1 MVKLVEC
8 PRDAMQGIQKFIDTE
23 IKAKYINSLLQ
34 VGFDTI
40 DCGSFVSPKAI
51 PQMADTALVLSKLNL
66 DTTKSKLS
74 VIVANKRGAIDAC
87 FFDEI
92 DILGYPFSISETF
105 QQKNTNASIEES
117 LQRVE
122 AIVNLCEQYKKTPLI
137 YLSMAFGNPYNDP
150 WDANEVA
157 KWIEKLSGLGIKQFA
172 LSDTVGV
179 SNPENITQI
188 FSTVIPQYK
197 GFEIGAHFHTTPG
210 SWFEKVDAAYKAG
223 CTKFDGAIK
232 GYGGCPMA
240 KDELTGNM
248 PTEHLIQFFK
258 EKDIIPNININNF
271 KDALTKSSNVFLN

>member
-8 PRDAMQGIQKFIDTE
+8 PRDAMQGLKKFISTE
-23 IKAKYINSLLQ
+23 KKADYINHLLQ

-66 DTTKSKLS
+66 DNTTSKLS

-87 FFDEI
+87 FFDEV

-117 LQRVE
+117 LKRVD
-122 AIVNLCEQYKKTPLI
+122 AIVNLCEQYSKTILI
-137 YLSMAFGNPYNDP
+137 YLSMAFGNPYNDS
-150 WDANEVA
+150 WNADEVA
-157 KWIEKLSGLGIKQFA
+157 KWIEKLAALGIKHFA

-179 SNPENITQI
+179 SNPKNITQI
-188 FSTVIPQYK
+188 FTTVIPQYK
-197 GFEIGAHFHTTPG
+197 SFEIGAHFHTTPNT
-210 SWFEKVDAAYKAG
+210 WFEKVDAAYKAG

-240 KDELTGNM
+240 KDDLTGNM
-248 PTEHLIQFFK
+248 PTENLIQFFN
-258 EKDIIPNININNF
+258 EKDLIPGIKTKVF
-271 KDALTKSSNVFLN
+271 EEALEKSNEVFLT